1 MFAGIHKQQ
10 PGPSNLDLVKPLWQA
25 IWQMKT
31 PSKVKNLVWRACRNS
46 LPTKLN
52 LVKQQVITN
61 DRCDLCQ
68 SQQEDVHH
76 ALYLCPKLTELWQV
90 VPLWNH
96 SRLKQS
102 DNFMDLL
109 GCIFAENWDPT
120 LFSMVIWAIWKRRNN
135 LCLGKQAVTLRQL
148 LQQAKEW
155 V

>member
-1 MFAGIHKQQ
+1 MGFELLKKIPRCHSQQSDILTWPFTADGNFAVNSGYQFLFAEIHKQQ
-10 PGPSNLDLVKPLWQA
+10 PGPSNSDLVKPLWQA

-31 PSKVKNLVWRACRNS
+31 PGKVKNLVWRACRNS
-46 LPTKLN
+46 LPTKMN
-52 LVKQQVITN
+52 LVKQQVITD

-76 ALYLCPKLTELWQV
+76 ALYLCPNLTELWQV

-109 GCIFAENWDPT
+109 GCIFVEN
-120 LFSMVIWAIWKRRNN
+120 
-135 LCLGKQAVTLRQL
+135 
-148 LQQAKEW
+148 
-155 V
+155 